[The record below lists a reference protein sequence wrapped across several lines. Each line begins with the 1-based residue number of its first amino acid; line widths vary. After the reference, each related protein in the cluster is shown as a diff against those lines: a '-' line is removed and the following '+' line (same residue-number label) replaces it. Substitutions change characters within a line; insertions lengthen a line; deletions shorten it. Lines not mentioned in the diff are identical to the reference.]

1 VALDGSNCWTVSVLR
16 EIRGTGKKGKEE
28 VNRSWTPK

>member
-16 EIRGTGKKGKEE
+16 EIGGAGKKGTEE
-28 VNRSWTPK
+28 VNRSWAPK